1 MLRLWQEECVGS
13 ALEKYLAGHSHFQVQ
28 ATPGAG
34 KTVAAAE
41 IAKRLYD
48 LDKIDLIL
56 CFSPSLTIAD
66 GIKSTFSWRLGCSF
80 TGGLGSIGASFTYQ
94 SMKYL
99 RDSFWET
106 IKKHRVLVVFDE
118 IHHCSGDEIE
128 NANVWGEQILKQIQ
142 GIAAFTLSLSGTPW
156 RSDLLPI
163 TLAQYSDA
171 EGRIHCDYQYGLK
184 QAIIDKVCRS
194 PKIVLIDN
202 DRLSISESGQSK
214 SFSSIPELLKQST
227 TTYQSILQNIDAMTY
242 VLGLGCKKLA
252 EIRMDNPNAGGLVVA
267 SSVGHAIE
275 IQKILAETYEQ
286 STEVVTYCHE
296 SPLEKIN
303 GYRDGTTQWIISV
316 GMISE
321 GTDIPRLQVCCHLS
335 FVKTE
340 LYFRQVLG
348 RILRTNASPN
358 QHAWLYTFAEES
370 LVSFA
375 EQIEKD
381 IPDSCLF
388 IKPESLQHR
397 PPLSIPSDRTYF
409 SEQQKRKTDI
419 GNKQLSWDKEHAGKQ
434 SAISAYSTSPR
445 QLDLGNFKERVIAAF
460 L

>member
-1 MLRLWQEECVGS
+1 
-13 ALEKYLAGHSHFQVQ
+13 
-28 ATPGAG
+28 
-34 KTVAAAE
+34 
-41 IAKRLYD
+41 
-48 LDKIDLIL
+48 
-56 CFSPSLTIAD
+56 
-66 GIKSTFSWRLGCSF
+66 
-80 TGGLGSIGASFTYQ
+80 
-94 SMKYL
+94 MKYL

-118 IHHCSGDEIE
+118 IHHCSGDEIG

-163 TLAQYSDA
+163 TLAQYSDT

-214 SFSSIPELLKQST
+214 SFSSIPELLKQSAT
-227 TTYQSILQNIDAMTY
+227 PYQSILQNIDAMTY

-348 RILRTNASPN
+348 RILRTNASSN
-358 QHAWLYTFAEES
+358 QQAWLYTFAEES

-419 GNKQLSWDKEHAGKQ
+419 GNKQLSWDKEHEGKQ